1 MKKSFI
7 EKHFADD
14 NSLTEN
20 DVDMNNSQN
29 SSASMKVYRVLKPIS
44 IVGAFLL
51 LLPAIFWTGFMM
63 YLMIG
68 GWIADAKAYN
78 ELYPIAAEYVE
89 SYYSGTYEIT
99 DSKVKTVS
107 PMPYARHI
115 LGIDFI
121 FTDKDDENKYIALYV
136 RRGSNAVSDVREIGF
151 NKSG

>member
-7 EKHFADD
+7 EKHFDDD
-14 NSLTEN
+14 NPLKEN

-51 LLPAIFWTGFMM
+51 LLPAIFWAGFMM

-78 ELYPIAAEYVE
+78 GTGDAAEQYGKE
-89 SYYSGTYEIT
+89 TFRYY
-99 DSKVKTVS
+99 KV
-107 PMPYARHI
+107 
-115 LGIDFI
+115 
-121 FTDKDDENKYIALYV
+121 
-136 RRGSNAVSDVREIGF
+136 F
-151 NKSG
+151 NYYN

>member
-7 EKHFADD
+7 EKHFDDD
-14 NSLTEN
+14 NPLTEN
-20 DVDMNNSQN
+20 DIDMDDSK
-29 SSASMKVYRVLKPIS
+29 SSGASMKDRVLKPIYT
-44 IVGAFLL
+44 IGAFLL
-51 LLPAIFWTGFMM
+51 LIQSMFWLGLTL
-63 YLMIG
+63 YTVIG
-68 GWIADAKAYN
+68 GWIADAIAYN

-107 PMPYARHI
+107 SVAFARDI
-115 LGIDFI
+115 SGIDFI
-121 FTDKDDENKYIALYV
+121 FTDKDDENKQIALFV